1 VTSAVDHD
9 EKTHPN
15 THQAIKTKEEK
26 HVIDPNDVLP
36 GEKHDTP
43 KKVKESLE
51 IMKDPKVEAKKAVA
65 NANKTSSVSAKNSST
80 PTVLKLK
87 ADS

>member
-1 VTSAVDHD
+1 M
-9 EKTHPN
+9 
-15 THQAIKTKEEK
+15 
-26 HVIDPNDVLP
+26 P